1 MFYSNK
7 KFWVR
12 VHLGYWKENKFENS
26 DANKRNYKATLG
38 TVDTLMYDIATL
50 EQDAPDPA
58 TVDAV
63 NDDVYENLDVVT
75 VDDKESDDS
84 DDDESESDDE

>member
-1 MFYSNK
+1 M
-7 KFWVR
+7 
-12 VHLGYWKENKFENS
+12 
-26 DANKRNYKATLG
+26 G

-63 NDDVYENLDVVT
+63 NDDVDENLDVVT
-75 VDDKESDDS
+75 VVDDKESDDS